1 MLRRVQKKNTIR
13 EQISNLLPCCLV
25 AQPCPALLR
34 LHGPQPARLLC
45 PRSFPG
51 KNTGVGC
58 HSHQQGIFPIQGWN
72 LCLLTWQAD
81 CSPLSH
87 KGSPL
92 SNLWMETIKGH
103 PEEMTLL
110 LTSLRAPQ
118 LGFLEDGGNFPGSG
132 SFFFFLFNVHQKS
145 QSHSPHSHGAGN
157 SRSEQSF
164 GIQRT
169 WGFTFFACLWFP
181 NVTVLGWA
189 GGQFN

>member
-51 KNTGVGC
+51 KNSGVGC
-58 HSHQQGIFPIQGWN
+58 HSRHQGIFPIQGWN

-81 CSPLSH
+81 CSPLSP

-92 SNLWMETIKGH
+92 SNLWMKTIKGH

-110 LTSLRAPQ
+110 LTSLRAPR

-132 SFFFFLFNVHQKS
+132 RFFFFFLMSTRKARATPHTVTGRGTPGQSKASDSRGDGVSLSLPAFGFLTS
-145 QSHSPHSHGAGN
+145 Q
-157 SRSEQSF
+157 
-164 GIQRT
+164 
-169 WGFTFFACLWFP
+169 C
-181 NVTVLGWA
+181 
-189 GGQFN
+189 